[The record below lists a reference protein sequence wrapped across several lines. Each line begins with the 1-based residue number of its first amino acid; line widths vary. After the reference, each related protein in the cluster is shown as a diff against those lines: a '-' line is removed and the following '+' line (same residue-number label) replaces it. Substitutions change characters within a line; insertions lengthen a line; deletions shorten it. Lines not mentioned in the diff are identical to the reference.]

1 MNLTL
6 LNEKIEEINIPLT
19 TIAEK
24 MGISR
29 RTLYLKLSGKSVF
42 KMSEANNISDILR
55 LTNSEKSSIF
65 FDNEVSNVVN

>member
-6 LNEKIEEINIPLT
+6 LNEKIAEINIPLT